1 MIPSSDRAGT
11 AAFRATMALLATG
24 VTVVSARDPASGR
37 PHGMTA
43 NAVMSVS
50 LAPPL
55 IVVSVRRTARL
66 HAAVLQAGAYAV
78 TVLAETQ
85 WQLARRFAGHDQNA
99 EPQFSERSG
108 VPVLRHGLAWI
119 VARLHDAHPAG
130 DHTLFIGEATECGP
144 DRAADP
150 PLAYHRSA
158 FAGLAPLG
166 SEGHGTMLRAWE
178 TGLDL
183 WG

>member
-1 MIPSSDRAGT
+1 
-11 AAFRATMALLATG
+11 MALLATG

-50 LAPPL
+50 LTPPL
-55 IVVSVRRTARL
+55 IVVGVRRTARL

-78 TVLAETQ
+78 TMLAETQ
-85 WQLARRFAGHDQNA
+85 WPLARRFAGHDQSA

-130 DHTLFIGEATECGP
+130 DHTLFIGEATEFAP
-144 DRAADP
+144 DRPADP
-150 PLAYHRSA
+150 PLAFHRSA
-158 FAGLAPLG
+158 FAGLAPLA
-166 SEGHGTMLRAWE
+166 SEGHGTMMRAWE

>member
-1 MIPSSDRAGT
+1 VIPSSDRTGT

-50 LAPPL
+50 LTPPL
-55 IVVSVRRTARL
+55 IVVGVRRTARL

-78 TVLAETQ
+78 TVLTETQ
-85 WQLARRFAGHDQNA
+85 WPLARRFAGHDQSA
-99 EPQFSERSG
+99 EPQFAERSG

-130 DHTLFIGEATECGP
+130 DHTLFIGEAMDVAS
-144 DRAADP
+144 DRPADP
-150 PLAYHRSA
+150 PLAFHRSA
-158 FAGLAPLG
+158 FAGLAPLRP
-166 SEGHGTMLRAWE
+166 EGTIPRAW
-178 TGLDL
+178 GLDL

>member
-1 MIPSSDRAGT
+1 
-11 AAFRATMALLATG
+11 MALLATG

-50 LAPPL
+50 LTPPL
-55 IVVSVRRTARL
+55 IVVGVRRTARL

-85 WQLARRFAGHDQNA
+85 WQLALHFAGQDQKA
-99 EPQFSERSG
+99 EPLFSERAG

-119 VARLHDAHPAG
+119 VARVHDAYPAG
-130 DHTLFIGEATECGP
+130 DHTLFIGEATEFAQ
-144 DRAADP
+144 DRPGEP
-150 PLAYHRSA
+150 PLAFHRSA
-158 FAGLAPLG
+158 FGRLAPLG
-166 SEGHGTMLRAWE
+166 FDGQLTARRGWE
-178 TGLDL
+178 TALDL